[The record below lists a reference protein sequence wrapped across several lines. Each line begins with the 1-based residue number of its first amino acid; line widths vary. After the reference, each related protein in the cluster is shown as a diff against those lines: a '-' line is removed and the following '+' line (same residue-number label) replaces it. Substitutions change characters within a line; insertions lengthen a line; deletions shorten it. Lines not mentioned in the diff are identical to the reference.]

1 MACQACIAR
10 QRKLVEKICKCPES
24 WLCRLAK
31 ERLAR
36 MESKRKVK

>member
-1 MACQACIAR
+1 MACAPCIAR
-10 QRKLVEKICKCPES
+10 QRKLVEKMCKSPES

-36 MESKRKVK
+36 MESERTKR